1 MGKVPGLRRSGKQQ
15 KTGPPGFLLMLT
27 AAVLLAG
34 SVLAVGCA
42 GEAAPEAA
50 EQMIKDITVLEASDL
65 IEENRGN
72 ADFFIIDVR
81 TSDEYNSG
89 HIAGAEMVDFQA
101 DDFRDRIGEMDRGKT
116 YLVHCRSGGRSAGAR
131 DVMEDLGFLNV
142 YHMLGGILGWQE
154 EGLSLVE

>member
-1 MGKVPGLRRSGKQQ
+1 MGRVPGLRKGGKQQ
-15 KTGPPGFLLMLT
+15 RTGRPGLLLILT
-27 AAVLLAG
+27 AVMLLTG

-81 TSDEYNSG
+81 TPDEYKSG
-89 HIAGAEMVDFQA
+89 HIEGAEMVDYQA
-101 DDFRDRIGEMDRGKT
+101 DDFRDRIGELDRGKT
-116 YLVHCRSGGRSAGAR
+116 YLIHCRSGGRSAGAR
-131 DVMEDLGFLNV
+131 DVMEELGFLRV
-142 YHMLGGILGWQE
+142 YHMLGGTLGWQE
-154 EGLSLVE
+154 AGFPLVQ